1 MMRDIGDV
9 DEVKTGVDI
18 GQTLGRADGEVD
30 ARPAKQ
36 REERG
41 LRWRL
46 RPTPGDRH
54 GFRRE
59 ISRTDPAAEI
69 GQLQRVLA
77 IPAARH
83 QHPFARQ
90 RQRSGFAQDHPI
102 GVDIGMQAGP
112 PAERASRRFE
122 IDRPVGNRGRLGGG
136 LAEKGDLALLSI
148 GKVHRYPSA

>member
-59 ISRTDPAAEI
+59 ISRTDPAGTNE
-69 GQLQRVLA
+69 R
-77 IPAARH
+77 
-83 QHPFARQ
+83 
-90 RQRSGFAQDHPI
+90 PI
-102 GVDIGMQAGP
+102 FVA
-112 PAERASRRFE
+112 
-122 IDRPVGNRGRLGGG
+122 
-136 LAEKGDLALLSI
+136 
-148 GKVHRYPSA
+148 